1 MLEIVVVI
9 AKLLGSNAVGSMI
22 GWVGGLMN
30 RKVDL
35 EAKRLDLADRDKD
48 RAHEQAMRRID
59 LEVMAAEAASK
70 ERVASIEAEGKVQT
84 SAWDALAESY
94 RQEAATPAGS
104 FSKAIRPLL
113 TLLFGLA
120 GLAQAA
126 AVFWFVFAINRTPL
140 NPTQLNQ
147 LALYSIEWVFFQGGL
162 VVGWWFANR
171 PGKAPELRWGK

>member
-1 MLEIVVVI
+1 MLEIVAVV
-9 AKLLGSNAVGSMI
+9 AKLLGSNAVGSLI
-22 GWVGGLMN
+22 GWLGGLMN

-35 EAKRLDLADRDKD
+35 EAKRLDLEDREKG
-48 RAHEQAMRRID
+48 RAHEQALRRID

-70 ERVASIEAEGKVQT
+70 ERVASIETEGKVQT
-84 SAWDALAESY
+84 AAWDALAESY

-113 TLLFGLA
+113 TLLFGAA

-126 AVFWFVFAINRTPL
+126 AVFWFAFAINRTPL
-140 NPTQLNQ
+140 DPAQLNQ
-147 LALYSIEWVFFQGGL
+147 LVLYSIEWVFFQGGL

>member
-1 MLEIVVVI
+1 MLEIVAVV

-22 GWVGGLMN
+22 GWLGGLMN

-35 EAKRLDLADRDKD
+35 EAKRLDLEDREKG
-48 RAHEQAMRRID
+48 RAHEQALRRID

-70 ERVASIEAEGKVQT
+70 ERVASIETEGKVQT

-94 RQEAATPAGS
+94 RQEAATPSGS

-113 TLLFGLA
+113 TLMFGLA
-120 GLAQAA
+120 GLTQAA
-126 AVFWFVFAINRTPL
+126 AVLWFAFAINRTPL
-140 NPTQLNQ
+140 DTAQLNQ
-147 LALYSIEWVFFQGGL
+147 LVLYSIEWVFFQGGL

-171 PGKAPELRWGK
+171 PGKAPELRWGR

>member
-1 MLEIVVVI
+1 MLEIVAVI

-35 EAKRLDLADRDKD
+35 EAKRLDLDDREKG
-48 RAHEQAMRRID
+48 RAHEQALRRID

-70 ERVASIEAEGKVQT
+70 ERVASIETEGKVHT
-84 SAWDALAESY
+84 AAWDALAESY
-94 RQEAATPAGS
+94 KQEAATPAGT

-120 GLAQAA
+120 GLAQAG
-126 AVFWFVFAINRTPL
+126 VVLWFAFVIHENSLDTAQI
-140 NPTQLNQ
+140 NQ
-147 LALYSIEWVFFQGGL
+147 LVLYSIEWVFFQGGL

-171 PGKAPELRWGK
+171 PGKAPELRWGR